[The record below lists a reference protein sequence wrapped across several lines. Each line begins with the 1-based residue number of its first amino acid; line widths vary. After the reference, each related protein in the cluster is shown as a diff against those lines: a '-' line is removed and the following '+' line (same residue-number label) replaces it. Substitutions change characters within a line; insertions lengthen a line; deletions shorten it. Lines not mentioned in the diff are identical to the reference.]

1 MLTVHGC
8 QINARCVKVLLGI
21 DILLPIRHQLLTI
34 CHALFAMRH
43 KLFQL
48 PISFHLSL
56 SYLRSIM
63 EITVQTAEKLRL
75 TAEEFELIKQK
86 LGRTPNF
93 TELCAFSGMWS
104 EHCSYKNSIKWLK
117 TLPRDG
123 GRMLVAAGEE
133 NAGLM
138 DMGNGFGVVFKIES
152 HNHPSAIEP
161 FQGAATGVGGIQR
174 DIFTMG
180 ARPIASLNSLRFGNL
195 KDKKTQRLLT
205 GVVHGIG
212 HYGNC
217 FGVPTVGGEVY
228 FEDCY
233 HTNPLV
239 NAMSVGIMKAGDMIS
254 ATAAGIGNPV
264 FFVGSA
270 TGKDGIGGASFASA
284 DITAESA
291 EELPAVQVGDPFQEK
306 KLLEACLELVNTGAV
321 VGMQDM
327 GAAGIICSTA
337 EMSAKGGVGMRIDL
351 EKVPTRQQNMKAWEL
366 LLSESQERMLI
377 VVEKGKE
384 EAVLKVFE
392 KWDLSASNIGEVTGD
407 GLLKFYMHGE
417 LEAEIPAHELV
428 LGGGAPQYT
437 RDYREPKY
445 FEKIN
450 AFNINTVSDVT
461 ELKSVAEQLV
471 QIPNIASKR
480 WVYTQYDSMV
490 GAANTSTNAPSD
502 ATVVLAKGTGK
513 GLAVTVDCNS
523 RYVFADPYKGGMIAV
538 AEAARNIVC
547 SGGEPI
553 GVTNCLNFGNP
564 YDPEVYY
571 QFVKAVT
578 GMGDACRKFN
588 TPVTGGNVSFYNQ
601 NPDGPV
607 YPTPTIGM
615 VGIVDDVS
623 ARMTLDFKNE
633 GDVIVLIGTQ
643 QNDIASSEYLHK
655 LKNIEFS
662 PAPHFD
668 LEEELNVQQLVTKLI
683 KQQSVKSVHDIS
695 EGGLAITL
703 LESGFHRNLGFAVQA
718 TTDLR
723 KDAFWFGEAQS
734 RIVVSC
740 TKDQLSVIESAAQ
753 KAGIS
758 ITVLGTVTSGIITV
772 NNEAWGSI
780 HEWKNLY
787 DTAIEKLIN

>member
-1 MLTVHGC
+1 
-8 QINARCVKVLLGI
+8 
-21 DILLPIRHQLLTI
+21 
-34 CHALFAMRH
+34 
-43 KLFQL
+43 
-48 PISFHLSL
+48 
-56 SYLRSIM
+56 M
-63 EITVQTAEKLRL
+63 EITVKTAQQLRL
-75 TAEEFELIKQK
+75 TEEEFELIKKK

-138 DMGNGFGVVFKIES
+138 DIGNDYGVVFKIES
-152 HNHPSAIEP
+152 HNHPSALEP

-180 ARPIASLNSLRFGNL
+180 ARPIASLNSLRFGKL
-195 KDKKTQRLLT
+195 DDTKTKRLLA

-217 FGVPTVGGEVY
+217 FGVPTVGGELY

-239 NAMSVGIMKAGDMIS
+239 NAMSVGIVKAGKTVS
-254 ATAAGIGNPV
+254 AIALGKGNPV

-284 DITAESA
+284 EITADSV

-306 KLLEACLELVNTGAV
+306 KLLEACLEVIETGGV

-337 EMSAKGGVGMRIDL
+337 EMSAKGQVGMRIDL
-351 EKVPTRQQNMKAWEL
+351 DKVPTRQQNMKAWEL
-366 LLSESQERMLI
+366 LLSESQERMLM
-377 VVEKGKE
+377 VVEKGR
-384 EAVLKVFE
+384 EADVLAVFE
-392 KWDLSASNIGEVTGD
+392 KWDLSCSNIGEVTDD
-407 GLLKFYMHGE
+407 GLLNFYMHGE
-417 LEAEIPAHELV
+417 LEASLPAYELV

-437 RDYREPKY
+437 REYKEPAYLAKV
-445 FEKIN
+445 N
-450 AFNINTVSDVT
+450 AFDMNAIADTDN
-461 ELKSVAEQLV
+461 LKASVEALIQL
-471 QIPNIASKR
+471 PNIASKR

-502 ATVVLAKGTGK
+502 AAVVLAKGTGK
-513 GLAVTVDCNS
+513 ALAMTVDCNS
-523 RYVFADPYKGGMIAV
+523 KYVFADPYKGAMIAV
-538 AEAARNIVC
+538 SEAARNIVC

-571 QFVKAVT
+571 QFVKSVE
-578 GMGDACRKFN
+578 GMGAACRKFN

-607 YPTPTIGM
+607 FPTPTIGM
-615 VGIVDDVS
+615 VGIVEDMKN
-623 ARMTLDFKNE
+623 RMTLDFKSE
-633 GDVIVLIGTQ
+633 GDTIVLLGTQ
-643 QNDIASSEYLHK
+643 KNDIGSSEYLNKIKGVTH
-655 LKNIEFS
+655 S
-662 PAPHFD
+662 SAPHFE
-668 LEEELNVQQLVTKLI
+668 LEEEFALQQLVAQLI
-683 KQQSVKSVHDIS
+683 KDHSIESAHDIS
-695 EGGLAITL
+695 EGGLIVTL
-703 LESGFHRNLGFAVQA
+703 LESAYFNNRGFEVSSNNSS
-718 TTDLR
+718 LR
-723 KDAFWFGEAQS
+723 KDAYWMGEAQS
-734 RIVVSC
+734 RVVVTC
-740 TKDQLSVIESAAQ
+740 KAATIASVEAAAA
-753 KAGIS
+753 KAGVE
-758 ITVLGTVTSGIITV
+758 ITVMGKVTNGAV
-772 NNEAWGSI
+772 KVDGEDWGNISA
-780 HEWKNLY
+780 WKNKY
-787 DTAIEKLIN
+787 DTAIENKLK